1 MSLLKSSA
9 TYVTNPFLYRARTAT
24 DFKGT
29 TERYKLC
36 ITAQLIY
43 WRRRSSS
50 LSSSSSSS
58 EYVSSPSGDFKNTAL
73 LFNGCIQLN
82 RGDNGYDNEYG
93 NGNDDVIDSY
103 VSDNLLV

>member
-1 MSLLKSSA
+1 M
-9 TYVTNPFLYRARTAT
+9 
-24 DFKGT
+24 
-29 TERYKLC
+29 
-36 ITAQLIY
+36 
-43 WRRRSSS
+43 
-50 LSSSSSSS
+50 SSSSSSS

-93 NGNDDVIDSY
+93 NGYDNEYGNGSGNGYDNEYGNGNDDVIDSY